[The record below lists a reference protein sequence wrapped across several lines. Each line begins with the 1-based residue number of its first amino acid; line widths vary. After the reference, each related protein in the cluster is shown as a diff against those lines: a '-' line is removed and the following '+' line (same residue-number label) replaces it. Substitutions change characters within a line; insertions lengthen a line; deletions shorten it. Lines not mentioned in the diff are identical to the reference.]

1 MDDDSQ
7 LNHNLCSIVIASI
20 DFSSFAIFGNLRNET
35 RQGDNPIFKLLYGI
49 HSFLYCYGLQ
59 HDGHVFIFHE
69 IRIKHS
75 VIVIVKNGKC
85 FFSIIELSDSSIEV
99 EPFISRIWF
108 INEVTLSRIP
118 GTNFLNQR

>member
-20 DFSSFAIFGNLRNET
+20 DFCSSAIFGNLRNES

-49 HSFLYCYGLQ
+49 HSFVYCYGLQ
-59 HDGHVFIFHE
+59 HDGDVFIFHE

-85 FFSIIELSDSSIEV
+85 FFLSSSRRFPASNLNHLLV
-99 EPFISRIWF
+99 GYGLLMKSRYQEF
-108 INEVTLSRIP
+108 RERS
-118 GTNFLNQR
+118 F